1 MLTSLALTSDNVK
14 DLNTPSLLRKGVAAQ
29 LMTRVI
35 SEATSRG
42 LSCVYAYVRADNKV
56 TSAVIV
62 ITPPL

>member
-1 MLTSLALTSDNVK
+1 MLTSLALTSDNVM
-14 DLNTPSLLRKGVAAQ
+14 TSLLRKGVAAQ

-62 ITPPL
+62 ITLTL